1 MDFILD
7 ILTRS
12 WILSW
17 ISSRIFPELAR
28 SWQDIQD
35 VERWEANKVAQHVLG
50 ANIIGELALWLE
62 PEVYKQKVVASN
74 LAHTD
79 FSTGLRSG

>member
-17 ISSRIFPELAR
+17 ISSKVLPELARSWKILQDLCKIFARFLQDLTRSLQDPGRSGKSLTR

-35 VERWEANKVAQHVLG
+35 LERWDNNK
-50 ANIIGELALWLE
+50 N
-62 PEVYKQKVVASN
+62 
-74 LAHTD
+74 
-79 FSTGLRSG
+79 